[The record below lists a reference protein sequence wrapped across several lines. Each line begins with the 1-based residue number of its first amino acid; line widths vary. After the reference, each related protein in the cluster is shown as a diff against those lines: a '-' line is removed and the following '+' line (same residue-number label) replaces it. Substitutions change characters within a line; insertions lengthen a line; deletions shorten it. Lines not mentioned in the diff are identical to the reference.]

1 MRRPPAIIHLRRAQ
15 LVLMLAVMVPTV
27 LLIALGII
35 MLAVGSSATM
45 IAIGALTLAFT
56 ATGLTGYILGSIWV
70 NKGASLARV
79 QNDFFSSISHELRTP
94 VTAIRLLLESLA
106 NDRLPAA
113 DREKVTSLLAR
124 EVTRLD
130 SLLART
136 LELSRL
142 EAGRHAFDLRPILVA
157 DLVADVISAFDAASL
172 SAPTEIK
179 LDLEPDLTLQAD
191 RETMTRALVNLLV
204 NAWKY
209 TDADR
214 KISLSARA
222 VGRKVEIIVRDNGIG
237 IAAEDKARLFEVFE
251 RGQAAIDRGAPG
263 VGLGLAVVR
272 AIVRA
277 HKGKIEVTSAL
288 GHGAEFRLLLRRG
301 RPTPVTGAAA
311 NAGTGATTAAAA
323 RTAAVGG
330 TR

>member
-1 MRRPPAIIHLRRAQ
+1 
-15 LVLMLAVMVPTV
+15 MLAVMVPTV

-79 QNDFFSSISHELRTP
+79 QNDFFSSVSHELRTP

-130 SLLART
+130 SLLVRT

-157 DLVADVISAFDAASL
+157 DVVSDAIAAFDAASL
-172 SAPTEIK
+172 GAPTVIK
-179 LDLEPDLTLQAD
+179 LDLEPDLKMLAD

-209 TDADR
+209 SDADR
-214 KISLSARA
+214 KISLAARSI
-222 VGRKVEIIVRDNGIG
+222 GRRVEILVRDNGIG
-237 IAAEDKARLFEVFE
+237 IAAEDRARLFEVFE

-288 GHGAEFRLLLRRG
+288 GHGAEFRLLLRRA
-301 RPTPVTGAAA
+301 RPTAEEAH
-311 NAGTGATTAAAA
+311 AAAA
-323 RTAAVGG
+323 RRGPLPEGA
-330 TR
+330 R